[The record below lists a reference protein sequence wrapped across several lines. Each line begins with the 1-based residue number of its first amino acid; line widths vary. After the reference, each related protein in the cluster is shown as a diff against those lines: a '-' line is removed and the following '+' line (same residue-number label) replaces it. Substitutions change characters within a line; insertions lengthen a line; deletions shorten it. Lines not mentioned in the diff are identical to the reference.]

1 MDILNAIGNLI
12 VEIVGENY
20 SVSIRDAAKEVL
32 RQLTDLGVQITQQVI
47 EQVNTFLS
55 KVRQGTEWAFEK
67 TKDAFYKMWHSEMVD
82 CAAAGVEFSM
92 TAPRSFLKSVVVFGL
107 NCVRCC
113 LGQIT
118 GQDLINQTCQSVDNI
133 MNPHREPLVGAV
145 AGAVTGAAIGSVVP
159 VVGTGLGIFAGYV
172 IGSVVGA
179 AVARKNKFE

>member
-1 MDILNAIGNLI
+1 MDILNPIDNLI
-12 VEIVGENY
+12 VEIVRENY

-32 RQLTDLGVQITQQVI
+32 RQLIDSGVQITQQVI

-67 TKDAFYKMWHSEMVD
+67 TKDAFYRMLESEMFN
-82 CAAAGVEFSM
+82 CPAAGVEFHVKC
-92 TAPRSFLKSVVVFGL
+92 FKFVVVFGL

-118 GQDLINQTCQSVDNI
+118 GQDLINQTCHSFDNI

-159 VVGTGLGIFAGYV
+159 VVGTGLGIFVGYV

-179 AVARKNKFE
+179 AVARNT